1 MADKHWENM
10 PLSARYKVYEAYRQ
24 TILEKEGWEISFD
37 ECNQGWTG
45 CRWITIKYTF
55 GVINN

>member
-1 MADKHWENM
+1 MADKHWEDI
-10 PLSARYKVYEAYRQ
+10 PLNARYEVYEAYRQ
-24 TILEKEGWEISFD
+24 TILEKESWEISFD